1 MIETHLSLFS
11 LRQRNVLS
19 VVNAWHGN
27 NLLLY
32 CLVQVT
38 IEPEVSSNKLNK
50 AIMTQLV
57 KLHRDTDL
65 GKRLPVYD
73 GREALYTAGVLPF
86 TSKEFTISLAEE
98 DEGLGIIRYI
108 ISTIV

>member
-1 MIETHLSLFS
+1 ML
-11 LRQRNVLS
+11 
-19 VVNAWHGN
+19 GM

-32 CLVQVT
+32 CFVQVT
-38 IEPEVSSNKLNK
+38 IEPEVSSTKLSK

-86 TSKEFTISLAEE
+86 TSKEFTIPLAEE

-108 ISTIV
+108 ISMIL